1 MEDKKLLNNEE
12 LEKVSG
18 GVNFSDV
25 PNPLSIQTKEEA
37 LKIAEQLGAGKD
49 MGSWKTMSGEE
60 FMQWWRSVHEKEF
73 SVDGN
78 LQSIDCSGLIS

>member
-18 GVNFSDV
+18 GVNFTDV

-37 LKIAEQLGAGKD
+37 LKIAEQLGAGMD

-60 FMQWWRSVHEKEF
+60 FMQLWYSTHE
-73 SVDGN
+73 
-78 LQSIDCSGLIS
+78 Q